1 MKKIIYIALPLLL
14 VFTACNPME
23 DIYEETDKEI
33 AKKNAD
39 EEYFS
44 TRTLLEDNYTLI
56 EDDYKLSTN
65 ENLRKYKSF
74 SSRITAKDNLAQIL
88 NDKMFF
94 GELGK
99 EYKVTYKF
107 YQGSLSYVKDYVKF
121 LDKVSTLKTYELTKA
136 DYDSMGEGKGKPG
149 KYDNFSDKVPASDYL
164 PDFLKNKYPNAKSN
178 DVIVVTYKFY
188 SGSASDVT
196 ENWQFNGTVWA
207 ENAEAGPKPIK
218 LPKDVKVYELVNSD
232 YDTMGAPGKRNNFSD
247 SSKPKDYLPTFLK
260 VKFPYAKEG
269 EKYLVIYKFYGKKN
283 KDDERKSTFK
293 KADEYTFTEGVWKA
307 YSSVVNKTA
316 TMSYKVDKKTWEFVP
331 PIAFVFSDEEATEKI
346 TLKDEDYA
354 VTGDSKYKNFYLKG
368 KTEEEIKSIELEKLS
383 KILKTNYKVKVNT
396 VYAIT
401 YKYYNG
407 KGGEK
412 TVKLKAVLEE

>member
-23 DIYEETDKEI
+23 EIYKETDKEI

-44 TRTLLEDNYTLI
+44 TRTLLEDNYTLV

-65 ENLRKYKSF
+65 ENLKKYKSF

-88 NDKMFF
+88 NDKMVF

-107 YQGSLSYVKDYVKF
+107 YQGKLSYVKDYV
-121 LDKVSTLKTYELTKA
+121 E
-136 DYDSMGEGKGKPG
+136 
-149 KYDNFSDKVPASDYL
+149 
-164 PDFLKNKYPNAKSN
+164 NK
-178 DVIVVTYKFY
+178 DET
-188 SGSASDVT
+188 
-196 ENWQFNGTVWA
+196 
-207 ENAEAGPKPIK
+207 K
-218 LPKDVKVYELVNSD
+218 LPKDVKVYKLLDND
-232 YDTMGAPGKRNNFSD
+232 YDSMGAPGKYNNFSD
-247 SSKPKDYLPTFLK
+247 YAKPKDYLPTFLK

-293 KADEYTFTEGVWKA
+293 KADEYTFTEGVWKS

-346 TLKDEDYA
+346 TLNDKDYA
-354 VTGDSKYKNFYLKG
+354 VTGDSKYNNFYLKG

-383 KILKTNYKVKVNT
+383 KILKTNYKIKVDT

-401 YKYYNG
+401 YKYYDG
-407 KGGEK
+407 SGGEK